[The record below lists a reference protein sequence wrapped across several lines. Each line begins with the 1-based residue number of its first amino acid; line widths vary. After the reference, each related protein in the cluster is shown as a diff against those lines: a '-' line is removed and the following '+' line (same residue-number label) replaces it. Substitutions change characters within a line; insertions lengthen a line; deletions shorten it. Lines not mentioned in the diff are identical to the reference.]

1 MRVNQ
6 FNILV
11 RGRKLSQQFWVDM
24 WAKVERLRLR
34 WARDNQKKL
43 KAERYK
49 GLMDAQSNDDLPNA
63 GRIIILPASI
73 TGSPR
78 WYVEQLMDAMAI
90 VRVFG
95 KPTLFLTLTTNP
107 RWMDIV
113 DSLEEGECAFDRPD
127 IVARVFNAKLGA
139 MMDALVKRNLL
150 GEVVYWVYTIEWQ
163 KRRGLP
169 HCHCLLKLRNEP
181 RTPAEVDALISAEI
195 PGHDDPILRQLV
207 IDHMI
212 HGPCGQ
218 LNRNCV
224 CMEQVCHAPD
234 KRLKVQKRNAQVGD
248 SHRRECKIGFPFTFA
263 KETHLDDDTFPVYMR
278 RSPEDGGET
287 FENKMGLVVDNRWV
301 VSFNREIL
309 LMWEGHANLK
319 LVVSVIGVK
328 YVFKYEFKVMIIS
341 YDHLKLKK
349 FIQLRGP
356 TVSS

>member
-34 WARDNQKKL
+34 WAKENQKKL

-49 GLMDAQSNDDLPNA
+49 GLMDAQSNADLPNA
-63 GRIIILPASI
+63 GRVIILPASI

-90 VRVFG
+90 VRVHG

-107 RWMDIV
+107 RWKDIV
-113 DSLEEGECAFDRPD
+113 DSLEEGESAFDRPD

-139 MMDALVKRNLL
+139 MMDALVKKNIL

-181 RTPAEVDALISAEI
+181 RTPAEVDALISAQI
-195 PGHDDPILRQLV
+195 PGHDEPILRQYV

-224 CMEQVCHAPD
+224 CMEQVCRAPN
-234 KRLKVQKRNAQVGD
+234 KYIAQK
-248 SHRRECKIGFPFTFA
+248 
-263 KETHLDDDTFPVYMR
+263 
-278 RSPEDGGET
+278 
-287 FENKMGLVVDNRWV
+287 
-301 VSFNREIL
+301 
-309 LMWEGHANLK
+309 
-319 LVVSVIGVK
+319 
-328 YVFKYEFKVMIIS
+328 
-341 YDHLKLKK
+341 
-349 FIQLRGP
+349 
-356 TVSS
+356 